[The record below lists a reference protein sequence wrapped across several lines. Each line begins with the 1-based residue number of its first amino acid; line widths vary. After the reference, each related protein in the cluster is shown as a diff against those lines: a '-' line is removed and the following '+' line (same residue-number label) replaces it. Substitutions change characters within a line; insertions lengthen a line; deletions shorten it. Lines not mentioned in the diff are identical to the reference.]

1 MVSTT
6 IDRFRAITLAN
17 VQKHALWSRL
27 EPQLRE
33 AVEVVGRVLPFRTN
47 EYVVRE
53 LVEWDRVPED
63 PIFQLT
69 FPQRGML
76 EPGAYEEVRSLLA
89 AGDKDALD
97 AAVRRIRADLNP
109 HPAGQMTD
117 NVPTLDGE
125 PVRGLQHKYR
135 ETVLFFPAQGQTCHA
150 YCTFCF
156 RWPQFVGAD
165 EERFR
170 SDDVDRLRA
179 YLARHEEVT
188 DLLVTGGDPLVMST
202 RVLARYIDGIL
213 DDPAL
218 EHVRTI
224 RIGTKSVAYWPQRFV
239 SDADADELLGLFER
253 VVASGRTLAIMGHYS
268 HPRELESPV
277 AEQAVRRI
285 RGTGANIRM
294 QSPVVRHVNDRPE
307 IWRDLWA
314 RGVRLGCVPY
324 YMFVE
329 RDTGARRHFEMP
341 LARCLEIFRA
351 AYAQVSGLG
360 RTVRGPSM
368 SAHPGKVHLLGMR
381 DVGGRPAFILEY
393 LQCRRPELVRR
404 PFFARFDPDAT
415 WFDRLEPLG
424 EDDRPFFPRWWSN
437 DGACRG
443 AAALSLRV
451 LDRN

>member
-17 VQKHALWSRL
+17 VHKHALWSRL
-27 EPQLRE
+27 DPQFRE
-33 AVEVVGRVLPFRTN
+33 AVDVVGRVLPFRTN

-53 LVEWDRVPED
+53 LVDWDRVPDD

-76 EPGAYEEVRSLLA
+76 EPDAYEEVRELLG
-89 AGDKDALD
+89 AGDKEALD

-179 YLARHEEVT
+179 YLAGHEEVT

-268 HPRELESPV
+268 HPRELDTPV

-294 QSPVVRHVNDRPE
+294 QSPVVRHVNDRPDV
-307 IWRDLWA
+307 WRDLWS

-341 LARCLEIFRA
+341 LVRCLEIFRA

-368 SAHPGKVHLLGMR
+368 SAHPGKVHILGVR
-381 DVGGRPAFILEY
+381 EVGGRPAFILEY
-393 LQCRRPELVRR
+393 LQCRRPELVRQ

-424 EDDRPFFPRWWSN
+424 EEDRPYFPRWWTD
-437 DGACRG
+437 DGALRAPG
-443 AAALSLRV
+443 ALSLRV
-451 LDRN
+451 LERT